1 MTRRDEPIRPM
12 TLGNMRSRG
21 VRGLFATC
29 RTCGGETEVDVDPW
43 QDDTA
48 TARQIPV
55 DMIGLCWLCL
65 KSAAQ
70 IALLMR
76 CHGGLR
82 QPGAFG

>member
-1 MTRRDEPIRPM
+1 MNVPRHYATPP
-12 TLGNMRSRG
+12 

-29 RTCGGETEVDVDPW
+29 RTCGRETEVDVDPW

-76 CHGGLR
+76 CHAGLR